1 MSFMNRIVSPY
12 YPPRARWYS
21 PLLNVGQML
30 QRRMGLDRLHLPEG
44 IPVPAFIASLLVPG
58 LAFIVRKERLIG
70 QAILTGYGLLAIVF
84 IVWLGYPVANVAF
97 GLMLSAHVT
106 SIVFLLNPWL
116 AEARFVFRIATGL
129 ILLLVVGGGLYAP
142 LRNEL
147 QTKYLMPLRIRG
159 NVVVV
164 QSFSSPRTIHR
175 GDWIA
180 YSLDSQSV
188 GDAHQEG
195 GAIRAAAG
203 FGLGPVLAGA
213 GDRIRFTPQTFEI
226 NGVAQKS
233 LPHMPVA
240 GEFVVAE
247 KHWFLW
253 PDIVIS
259 GHGNTAATTIAS
271 AMLQLATVAEKHYI
285 GKPFKRWF
293 GRRQILS

>member
-1 MSFMNRIVSPY
+1 MNRMASPY

-21 PLLNVGQML
+21 PLFGIWQTL

-44 IPVPAFIASLLVPG
+44 IPVTAFIASLLVPG
-58 LAFIVRKERLIG
+58 LAFIVCKERLIG
-70 QAILTGYGLLAIVF
+70 RAILAGYGLLALVF

-106 SIVFLLNPWL
+106 SIIFLLNPWL
-116 AEARFVFRIATGL
+116 AEARFAFRIATGL

-142 LRNEL
+142 LRNTL
-147 QTKYLMPLRIRG
+147 QTKYLMPLRIKE
-159 NVVVV
+159 NVVIVRT
-164 QSFSSPRTIHR
+164 FSSPRTIHR

-180 YSLDSQSV
+180 CSLDSHSV
-188 GDAHQEG
+188 GDAHREG
-195 GAIRAAAG
+195 GAVWAQTGYG
-203 FGLGPVLAGA
+203 FGPVLAVA
-213 GDRIRFTPQTFEI
+213 GDRIRFTPQTFAI
-226 NGVAQKS
+226 NGVVQKS

-253 PDIVIS
+253 PEIVIS
-259 GHGNTAATTIAS
+259 GYGNTTEATIAS
-271 AMLQLATVAEKHYI
+271 AMLQLATVPETQFI

-293 GRRQILS
+293 GRRQIFL

>member
-1 MSFMNRIVSPY
+1 MNRIVSPY

-21 PLLNVGQML
+21 PFFGVWQTL

-44 IPVPAFIASLLVPG
+44 IPPAAFIASLLVPG
-58 LAFIVRKERLIG
+58 LAFLVRKERLIG
-70 QAILTGYGLLAIVF
+70 RAILLSYGLLAIIF

-116 AEARFVFRIATGL
+116 VEARFAFRIATGL
-129 ILLLVVGGGLYAP
+129 ILLLVVGSGLYAP

-147 QTKYLMPLRIRG
+147 QTKYLMPLRIKG
-159 NVVVV
+159 NVVVI
-164 QSFSSPRTIHR
+164 QTFSSSLSIRP

-188 GDAHQEG
+188 GDAHREG
-195 GAIRAAAG
+195 GAVRAEAG
-203 FGLGPVLAGA
+203 FGFGPVLAVA

-240 GEFVVAE
+240 GEFVVVE

-259 GHGNTAATTIAS
+259 GHGNTTEATIAS
-271 AMLQLATVAEKHYI
+271 AMLQMATVAETQFI

-293 GRRQILS
+293 GRRQIFS